1 MFKLDDGHEVSVA
14 QYYAKTYQV
23 NLRFP
28 ALPPLNVSSNP
39 GRKVW
44 IPIELCE

>member
-1 MFKLDDGHEVSVA
+1 MFKLDDGREVSVA
-14 QYYAKTYQV
+14 QYYSTTYKI

-28 ALPPLNVSSNP
+28 NLPPLNVSSSP

-44 IPIELCE
+44 IPMELCE

>member
-1 MFKLDDGHEVSVA
+1 MFKLDDGREVSVV
-14 QYYAKTYQV
+14 QYYHATCK
-23 NLRFP
+23 LGLKFP
-28 ALPPLNVSSNP
+28 NLPPLNVSSSP